1 MRHSGLLAFI
11 VCVAASISAIGQE
24 EKIGVRPYEM
34 DWAGRTKDDWPSLV
48 DFENLDGWTV
58 ETENSIATFERT
70 REQQLFGQY
79 VGKLT
84 YRYEGNG
91 MARVTIRPPQPI
103 PVPEDFDM
111 IGCWIYGNNWAWVTD
126 ASTPRVGISILFG
139 VPGQEKEEA
148 VFLKTVD
155 WKEWFLPLR
164 RLTDDQIKRIV
175 KQGATF
181 NGIRIDNGRNKA
193 DRMLFFDSLT
203 MHKEEFKPLTFKPR
217 PLRGIDM
224 FEGQG
229 TGANN
234 GPGRLPFPTREDTI
248 LPDSAAA
255 GSVNDAKQDGNAFEL
270 TYAGSDGNLVL
281 RYEPKSGRWDDIQ
294 MKWNDGAWFQP
305 LFGGGAQFFAPNRGI
320 APEKADL
327 IKAELV
333 GKSIVST
340 WKFTLGEK
348 SFDATYTMQMKGK
361 TLILDT
367 KSLGG
372 KLGVVAFGGAKGL
385 ENPRA
390 FLIPYYDYAAGRPGA
405 VVSGT
410 ADKPL
415 FYTAHMDWYRSN
427 ASTPWGDSRVADG
440 IAYANGG
447 VKYIPKTDGTT
458 NDCFERFFVTVS
470 PKFEETLPNI
480 PNPKSPW
487 KHIAGTHQWRSHGA
501 GNRDRDK
508 AYWYNI
514 WRHGMRKCLITDHEV
529 CWRDGGESFT
539 FRTKAAPKKGG
550 DQGMYDYARY
560 MQDTLGFV
568 YGPYNNFTD
577 FAPVNEYWST
587 DMIARQA
594 NNQLQPA
601 WARCYGPK
609 PQYAIE
615 YCAEL
620 SPINQKKFHFST
632 AYCDVHTSVTPWGR
646 CDYDYRV
653 PGAGTFA
660 ATFYSYG
667 EIMLHQKKAW
677 NGPVYSEGPHFCFY
691 SGLTDGNYAQDRSY
705 YLPSDPWLVDFDLR
719 KIHDQECNFGM
730 GNHDMFFRGRWKI
743 VGEEGTDAA
752 VDRFLAAT
760 LAFGHP
766 GFLVSMGGTR
776 RTMRGYFMLQQL
788 HERYTQ
794 VSADTIGYVDANG
807 KIYETSEALANGVY
821 KRSQVVVRYKDGTCV
836 ATNGS
841 VKEWMKTTFGGR
853 EIDLPPQGY
862 MGWTEDGKVNVIS
875 AMHNGERCDYAV
887 TPEYIY
893 IDGRDK
899 AFQRFAKAASSGA
912 GVIRKID
919 KDNCELIPLNGA
931 ECGWGSVFGLSI
943 AKATALDK
951 DMKEIGPAKIRH
963 ARGLTYILPVEG
975 AFSYN
980 LKLGRARR
988 MMDLQSD
995 NSVVAAG
1002 ESVVVTDRAG
1012 EKHTV
1017 KIPDDAKKGQRIW
1030 FEINKQWIDFT
1041 VDELVSVDYKMV
1053 DNDVEF
1059 TFAAKRPDVKELAC
1073 TFEGLSKTVAM
1084 DKDGHAKVLFKM
1096 PEMVETEMRTAEL
1109 SLASGST
1116 KQTVVLGLNIVYEPV
1131 PYSYNWQKPV
1141 SKGICFRKGK
1151 EQESIGGTGASAVWK
1166 AGTEAGLACDGV
1178 LKSGWFMHPPY
1189 MGGVGYTYVTY
1200 NMDVPDDDAAMFRA
1214 VVGKNDGSDLGDG
1227 IWFYVYVKDAAGKET
1242 KVGEQRVNEHVW
1254 KPIEANLAPW
1264 KGQTI
1269 LLKLVSDVGPAD
1281 NSTGD
1286 WSCWAEMRLES
1297 KDMRFA
1303 RSLDKVGAQFTFE
1316 VPKDYVKG
1324 LTTADLR
1331 KAKRGWLCY
1340 EGQGFNSN
1348 PGSYESYGVLNGV
1361 NFGLLKA
1368 SDGDETKNTWG
1379 EEIRNELSDKAL
1391 KALVKYSRFELINS
1405 SEDYYKLRRFRVV
1418 LELEDGRTVSSK
1430 IMTAAVTQPGDWAYA
1445 EGILV
1450 DMASIVTIPIEF

>member
-1 MRHSGLLAFI
+1 MRHSSLLAFI
-11 VCVAASISAIGQE
+11 VCMAAGISAIGQE
-24 EKIGVRPYEM
+24 ETVGVRPYEM
-34 DWAGRTKDDWPSLV
+34 DWAGRTKDDWPALV

-58 ETENSIATFERT
+58 ETENAIAKFERT
-70 REQQLFGQY
+70 REQQLFGKY

-84 YRYEGNG
+84 YRYDGKG
-91 MARVTIRPPQPI
+91 LPKVIIRPPQPI
-103 PVPEDFDM
+103 PVPADYDM
-111 IGCWIYGNNWAWVTD
+111 IGCWMYGNNWAWVTD
-126 ASTPRVGISILFG
+126 VSTPRVGVHILFG

-164 RLTDDQIKRIV
+164 RLTNDQIARLV
-175 KQGATF
+175 KPGVTF
-181 NGIRIDNGRNKA
+181 NGIQITNGKNKA
-193 DRMLFFDSLT
+193 DRTLYFDSLT

-248 LPDSAAA
+248 LPDSAAP
-255 GSVNDAKQDGNAFEL
+255 GSVNNAKQDGNAFEL
-270 TYAGSDGNLVL
+270 TYAGSDGNLVM

-305 LFGGGAQFFAPNRGI
+305 LFGGGAQFFAWNRGQ
-320 APEKADL
+320 APEKAEL
-327 IKAELV
+327 LKAELV
-333 GKSIVST
+333 GKSIVTT
-340 WKFTLGEK
+340 WKYSLGEK
-348 SFDATYTMQMKGK
+348 NFDATYTMQMKGK

-372 KLGVVAFGGAKGL
+372 KLGAVAYGGAKGL

-415 FYTAHMDWYRSN
+415 FYTAHTDWYRSN

-487 KHIAGTHQWRSHGA
+487 KHIAGTHQWRAHGA
-501 GNRDRDK
+501 GNRERDK

-550 DQGMYDYARY
+550 DAGMYDYARY

-594 NNQLQPA
+594 DNQLQPA

-660 ATFYSYG
+660 ATFYAYG
-667 EIMLHQKKAW
+667 EIMLHQKAAW

-705 YLPSDPWLVDFDLR
+705 YLPTDPWLVDFDLR

-730 GNHDMFFRGRWKI
+730 GNHEMFFKRQWKT

-760 LAFGHP
+760 AAFGHP
-766 GFLVSMGGTR
+766 GFLVNMGHIR

-788 HERYTQ
+788 HSRYTQ
-794 VSADTIGYVDANG
+794 VSADTIGYVDADG
-807 KIYETSEALANGVY
+807 KIYDTSAALANGVY
-821 KRSQVVVRYKDGTCV
+821 KRSQVVVRYQDGTCV
-836 ATNGS
+836 AANGS
-841 VKEWMKTTFGGR
+841 VKEWMKTTFNGR
-853 EIDLPPQGY
+853 DVNLPPQGY
-862 MGWTEDGKVNVIS
+862 AGWTEDGKIDVIS
-875 AMHNGERCDYAV
+875 AEHAGSRCDYAV
-887 TPEYIY
+887 TPDYIY

-899 AFQRFAKAASSGA
+899 AFQRFPLAAASGA
-912 GVIRKID
+912 GVLRKID
-919 KDNCELIPLNGA
+919 DNSCEFIPVNGS
-931 ECGWGSVFGLSI
+931 ECGWGVVFGNAI
-943 AKATALDK
+943 VEATALDK
-951 DMKEIGPAKIRH
+951 EMKEIGKAELRH
-963 ARGLTYILPVEG
+963 ARGLTYVLPVEG
-975 AFSYN
+975 AFSY
-980 LKLGRARR
+980 KLMLGKVKRLP
-988 MMDLQSD
+988 DLTSD
-995 NSVVAAG
+995 VSLVAAG
-1002 ESVVVTDRAG
+1002 ETVVVTDYKG

-1017 KIPDDAKKGQRIW
+1017 KIPDDAKKGQRFW

-1041 VDELVSVDYKMV
+1041 VDELVSVDFNMV

-1059 TFAAKRPDVKELAC
+1059 TFKAKRSDVKELTA
-1073 TFEGLSKTVAM
+1073 TFEGQTKTLAL
-1084 DKDGHAKVLFKM
+1084 DGNGHAIVLFTLPPM
-1096 PEMVETEMRTAEL
+1096 TETEMRTSEMVI
-1109 SLASGST
+1109 ASGPA
-1116 KQTVVLGLNIVYEPV
+1116 KQSVVFGMNILYKPIAY
-1131 PYSYNWQKPV
+1131 PFNWEKANG
-1141 SKGICFRKGK
+1141 KGICFRKGK
-1151 EQESIGGTGASAVWK
+1151 EQESMADTGAGANYRADLDCGDVQK
-1166 AGTEAGLACDGV
+1166 A
-1178 LKSGWFMHPPY
+1178 GWFMHPPY
-1189 MGGVGYTYVTY
+1189 RGGVGYTFVKY
-1200 NMDVPDDDAAMFRA
+1200 NLTVPKDGDMVFRA
-1214 VVGKNDGSDLGDG
+1214 AVGKQDGSDLGDG
-1227 IWFYVYVKDAAGKET
+1227 IWYYIYVKGADGKET
-1242 KVGEQRVNEHVW
+1242 KVGEQIVKEHVW

-1264 KGQTI
+1264 KGQEVQ
-1269 LLKLVSDVGPAD
+1269 LKLVADVGPAD

-1286 WSCWAEMRLES
+1286 WSCWGDLRLES
-1297 KDMRFA
+1297 KDVRFV
-1303 RSLDKVGAQFTFE
+1303 RSLDNVGAQYIFE
-1316 VPKDYVKG
+1316 EPKDYVKG

-1331 KAKRGWLCY
+1331 KAKRGWFCY
-1340 EGQGFNSN
+1340 DGQGFNST

-1361 NFGLLKA
+1361 NFGLLQQ
-1368 SDGDETKNTWG
+1368 SNGDETKGTWG
-1379 EEIRNELSDKAL
+1379 EEVRNELTDKAL
-1391 KALVKYSRFELINS
+1391 KALVKYNRFELLNTG
-1405 SEDYYKLRRFRVV
+1405 EDYFKLHRFRIV
-1418 LELEDGRTVSSK
+1418 LELEDGRMVSSK
-1430 IMTAAVTQPGDWAYA
+1430 IMSSAVTQPGDWAHA
-1445 EGILV
+1445 EGILFT
-1450 DMASIVTIPIEF
+1450 MSSILTVPIEF